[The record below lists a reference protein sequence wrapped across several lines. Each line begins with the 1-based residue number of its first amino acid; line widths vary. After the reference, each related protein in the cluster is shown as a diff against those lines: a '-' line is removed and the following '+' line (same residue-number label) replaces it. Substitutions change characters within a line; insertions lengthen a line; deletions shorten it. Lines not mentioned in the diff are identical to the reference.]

1 MYLLDGALCLELV
14 RQQNNTYGTWS
25 MSLPASHCQS
35 ADITVISRGE
45 WLGMGGKG
53 KNLSAFSTSHWNSEL
68 VWLRLCFHK
77 TQTYFYSLKSACHF
91 PFGTSTWLWQQP
103 GWLQPAAPEGQEVP
117 AVLQSL
123 LGLVTHKHKL
133 QNATCLYTLWHVSKQ
148 RASPLPKIDTSPLML
163 AWGKVQPLW

>member
-1 MYLLDGALCLELV
+1 
-14 RQQNNTYGTWS
+14 
-25 MSLPASHCQS
+25 MSLLPASHCQS

-148 RASPLPKIDTSPLML
+148 RLPHYLKLTRLHWCWRGEKCSRCGNSKLPDLGIWAGEAEPCYEE
-163 AWGKVQPLW
+163 